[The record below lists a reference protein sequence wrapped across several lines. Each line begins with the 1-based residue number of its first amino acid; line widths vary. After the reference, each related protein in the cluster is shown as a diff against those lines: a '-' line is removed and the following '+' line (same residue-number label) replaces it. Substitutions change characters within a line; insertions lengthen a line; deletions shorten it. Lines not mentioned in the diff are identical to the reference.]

1 MAKGDDIQERLIDF
15 AVSIIRLCSE
25 LPKTQAGRHIA
36 GQILRSATSPAP
48 NYAEAR
54 AAESTNDFIHKLK
67 ISVKELN
74 ETRVWLQIIKRSNML
89 SEERCF
95 ELFKEC
101 DELCRIISASIRT
114 VLAKKK
120 NSEL

>member
-15 AVSIIRLCSE
+15 AVKIIHLCSE

-67 ISVKELN
+67 IVLKELN
-74 ETRVWLQIIKRSNML
+74 ETGVWIQMIERSKML
-89 SEERCF
+89 PVERSF
-95 ELFKEC
+95 DVSKKC
-101 DELCRIISASIRT
+101 DELCRIISASIKT
-114 VLAKKK
+114 VLARRR
-120 NSEL
+120 